1 MTDAVPGLTTLDEL
15 GTFVRRT
22 LCHHDNLDPGQTAFF
37 RTPVVRE
44 GRVTGFVFHVEG
56 PRLLRT
62 SAVWAAD
69 DGRLVIYDSTG
80 KKVWAFELPIARPD
94 LVIEEAGSRRVA

>member
-1 MTDAVPGLTTLDEL
+1 MG
-15 GTFVRRT
+15 VR
-22 LCHHDNLDPGQTAFF
+22 HDRHPAQTAFF
-37 RTPVVRE
+37 RTPVVRG

-69 DGRLVIYDSTG
+69 DGRLVFYDSTG
-80 KKVWAFELPIARPD
+80 QKLRAVSVPAVPDRP
-94 LVIEEAGSRRVA
+94 RRVA